1 MTREPLGEL
10 EQTLAWLRWCAI
22 AAQVLTL
29 AFARQALHMDL
40 AYAPLWAGVAV
51 LAAANALLTWRMRRS
66 PAGDARVMSALVLD
80 LAVLAWLLYWTGGA
94 ANPFVTLFL
103 LPVALTA
110 TVLPASRVVVLAG
123 VAAIAYG
130 VLMVHAQPLPSV
142 PGTNALSLH
151 LMGMWVN
158 FMLSLVLL
166 TVFALRLSAGLGS
179 ERGQMA
185 AWRERD
191 QHDRTLLSLA
201 VQAAGTAHE
210 INTPLATMA
219 TLVDELRHAR
229 PDDATLGADLAL
241 LAGQIEH
248 CRRSVQALG
257 ASARG
262 EPAPREAADAWLRQ
276 LVSRWRIVRPQA
288 RVAYSADASLAGL
301 AFVPGLMLSQT
312 VLNLL
317 DNALDASLAQGRED
331 IELLARSRDG
341 DLEIRVRDFGAG
353 FATPT
358 VTGHSGKPD
367 GLGLG
372 LLLSNASLDAM
383 GGRLAWSPAPGGGTL
398 AILHLPDLSR
408 LASPGPDR
416 EPGA

>member
-1 MTREPLGEL
+1 MPREPLNEL
-10 EQTLAWLRWCAI
+10 ENTLAWLRWCAV

-29 AFARQALHMDL
+29 VFAQQALHMQL
-40 AYAPLWAGVAV
+40 AYLPLWSGVLV
-51 LAAANALLTWRMRRS
+51 LAVANLLLAWRMRHR
-66 PAGDARVMSALVLD
+66 PATDARVMAALLLD
-80 LAVLAWLLYWTGGA
+80 LGVLAWLLYWTGGA

-110 TVLPASRVVVLAG
+110 TVLPASRVIALAVL
-123 VAAIAYG
+123 AAIAYG

-158 FMLSLVLL
+158 FLLSLVLL
-166 TVFALRLSAGLGS
+166 TTFALRLSARLAQQRQRLAG
-179 ERGQMA
+179 
-185 AWRERD
+185 WRERD
-191 QHDRTLLSLA
+191 QREKTLLSLA

-219 TLVDELRHAR
+219 TIVDELRHAR
-229 PDDATLGADLAL
+229 PDDQTLDEDLDL
-241 LAGQIEH
+241 LARQIDH
-248 CRRSVQALG
+248 CRRAVQALG

-262 EPAPREAADAWLRQ
+262 EPAARVGVDPWLRQ

-288 RVAYSADASLAGL
+288 RVAYSADESLTGL
-301 AFVPGLMLSQT
+301 AFVPDLALSQT

-331 IELLARSRDG
+331 IALVARSRAG
-341 DLEIRVRDFGAG
+341 DLELRVRDFGAG
-353 FATPT
+353 LAAPPIA
-358 VTGHSGKPD
+358 GHSDKPD

-372 LLLSNASLDAM
+372 VLLSNASLEAI
-383 GGRLAWSPAPGGGTL
+383 GGRLDWWPAQGGGTE
-398 AILHLPDLSR
+398 AVLHVPDVSR
-408 LASPGPDR
+408 LAPEASP
-416 EPGA
+416 